1 MSAPKKL
8 VPTEPHHIK
17 FIDALIANGGNIT
30 AAAEA
35 AEMGRPNATN
45 VAHRY
50 KDFILDKVES
60 ELMLNGI
67 KAARVMG
74 DTLTDD
80 GSVAGGKLRLD
91 AAQQILDRIGMSKRE
106 RIDIKVEATNGLF
119 ILPRKDIEDANNSE
133 T

>member
-1 MSAPKKL
+1 MSNKKL

-17 FIDALIANGGNIT
+17 LIDALIANGGNIT

-35 AEMGRPNATN
+35 AEMGRPNAGN
-45 VAHRY
+45 VVQRY
-50 KDFILDKVES
+50 KDYILDKVEG
-60 ELMLNGI
+60 ELLLTSI

-80 GSVAGGKLRLD
+80 GSTPGGKLRLD
-91 AAQQILDRIGMSKRE
+91 AAQQVLDRIGVSKRE
-106 RIDIKVEATNGLF
+106 RVDIKVEATNGLF
-119 ILPRKDIEDANNSE
+119 ILPRKDIEDANTE